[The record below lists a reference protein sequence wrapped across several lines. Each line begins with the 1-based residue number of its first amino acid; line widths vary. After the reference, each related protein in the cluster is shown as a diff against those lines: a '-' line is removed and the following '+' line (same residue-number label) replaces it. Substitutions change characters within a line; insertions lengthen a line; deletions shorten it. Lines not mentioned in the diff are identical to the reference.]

1 MDDYRERARRR
12 ARLRRRN
19 QILIMT
25 LMGLLVIGTVAVIL
39 LVNKYMPSKERMD
52 LETLYTVDE
61 GKAPLFFENE
71 RAEKDCLVIDGVPY
85 VEFETVRTLLNKRF
99 YWDTTENVLLYTTPT
114 DLIRAEVGSDSY
126 TVNKAKESLGHPVVK
141 TQGSETFVALDFVQ
155 KYTNIDYK
163 VYENP
168 DRVLLSNAWG
178 VNYTYSKVH
187 KATQL
192 RSGDSIKSSI
202 VCDLE
207 AGAVLRYFASEDAKS
222 EDDFILMMTE
232 DGLTGYVRRKF
243 LDPAYE
249 ESKTRDFT
257 EPTYS
262 SLSKDYTINL
272 AWHQVT
278 NQTANDNLLNVLS
291 NTKGLTTISP
301 TWFTVNSNEGG
312 LGSIASQTYVERAH
326 AQGLEVWALV
336 DDFTEGVD
344 MFKVLSRT
352 TYREQL
358 ENELISAALKYNL
371 DGINIDFEKISLE
384 TGVHYVQF
392 LRELSIKCRNN
403 GVILS
408 VDNYVPTAYSQYFD
422 YEEQGKVC
430 DYVVIMA
437 YDEHNRSS
445 ETAGSVSSLPYVKDA
460 VANTLAMVPAEKIIM
475 GIPFYT
481 RLWITSEDDNG
492 IETLNSE
499 VYGMN
504 SAANMLKDNNVTAAW
519 DETTGQNY
527 AQFENSKGFC
537 QIWLEDEESI
547 EAKLKV
553 IFENKLAGVAEW
565 RLVYERADVWN
576 VIQKYVN

>member
-25 LMGLLVIGTVAVIL
+25 LMGLLVIGTVAAIL